1 MLIRDACYNQGMNG
15 CYDSIVK
22 VCEISLN
29 RKSHESMQNSFM
41 MIFYL
46 RNLVEE
52 LKKLNSRQSLR
63 KTNCNQHLSRLLEL

>member
-29 RKSHESMQNSFM
+29 RKSESREHAKF
-41 MIFYL
+41 FYDDFL
-46 RNLVEE
+46 SSRSLVDEI
-52 LKKLNSRQSLR
+52 
-63 KTNCNQHLSRLLEL
+63 

>member
-29 RKSHESMQNSFM
+29 RKSESREHAKF
-41 MIFYL
+41 FYDDFL
-46 RNLVEE
+46 STKSSRGI
-52 LKKLNSRQSLR
+52 KKA
-63 KTNCNQHLSRLLEL
+63 KLEAVSQKNKL